1 MLKNSFTDKEYPC
14 ELQYVGL
21 PLIDKEVCKATET
34 GLVYKESTGNELP
47 EIQICAGHL
56 EGGKDACQVN
66 QL

>member
-1 MLKNSFTDKEYPC
+1 M
-14 ELQYVGL
+14 QYVGL

-66 QL
+66 QLWYFQR

>member
-1 MLKNSFTDKEYPC
+1 MLKNSFTDKEHPC

-66 QL
+66 Q